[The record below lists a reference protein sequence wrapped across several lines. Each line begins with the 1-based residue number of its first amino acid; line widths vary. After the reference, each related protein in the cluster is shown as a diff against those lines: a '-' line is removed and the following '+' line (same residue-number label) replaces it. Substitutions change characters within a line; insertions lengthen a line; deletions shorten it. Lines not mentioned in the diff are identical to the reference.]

1 MSFVEDNKTW
11 ILPLLGLGAAAV
23 VWFNVRSFSQPVTP
37 PGSDSQAALTT
48 PATPPP
54 PAPEALPAQ
63 GAGEALWDDLR
74 PLAFVPAD
82 LETRAAF
89 EQQAL
94 ANLGPEAFVHPAAAQ
109 VLPLRWT
116 EPLRN
121 QRKALTRLPGA
132 TAQRMPQPDFLI
144 EGPGGTKAWFD
155 GHGYRSGQVLKG
167 RPFTVESIRIQ
178 PTPKVTFQGSPGSA
192 PRSPRPAPV
201 QEVP

>member
-23 VWFNVRSFSQPVTP
+23 VWFNVRSFSQPATL
-37 PGSDSQAALTT
+37 PGPENQAAQS
-48 PATPPP
+48 
-54 PAPEALPAQ
+54 APVAPALPASEAPTAQ
-63 GAGEALWDDLR
+63 GVGEALWDDLR
-74 PLAFVPAD
+74 PLAFVPPD
-82 LETRAAF
+82 LEARAAF

-109 VLPLRWT
+109 VIPLRWT
-116 EPLRN
+116 EPARP
-121 QRKALTRLPGA
+121 QWKATGLPGA
-132 TAQRMPQPDFLI
+132 AAQPMPQPDFLI
-144 EGPGGTKAWFD
+144 EGPGGAKAWFD

-178 PTPKVTFQGSPGSA
+178 PTPKVTFQGSPGSV